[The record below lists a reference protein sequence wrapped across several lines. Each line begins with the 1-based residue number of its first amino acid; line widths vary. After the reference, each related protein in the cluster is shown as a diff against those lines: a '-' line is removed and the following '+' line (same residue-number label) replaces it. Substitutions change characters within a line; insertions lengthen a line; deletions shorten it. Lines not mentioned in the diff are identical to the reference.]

1 MQPPLCDYRQWIDTE
16 LAEDAKKYIEDYT
29 AYRKWRWERREEKKM
44 KREKLR
50 LLEEAEKEEL
60 RLEAEKREDKRRA
73 EALKAVVEARNRG
86 EERERKREIARRN
99 KMAFEAGTSSD
110 AMKKGKWPR
119 RTE

>member
-1 MQPPLCDYRQWIDTE
+1 MCDYRQWIDTE
-16 LAEDAKKYIEDYT
+16 LADDAKKYIEDYT
-29 AYRKWRWERREEKKM
+29 TYRKWRWEKREEKKM

-50 LLEEAEKEEL
+50 LLEEREKEEL
-60 RLEAEKREDKRRA
+60 RVEAEKREEKLREEA
-73 EALKAVVEARNRG
+73 EKLRVEARKRA

-110 AMKKGKWPR
+110 AMKKGKWSR

>member
-1 MQPPLCDYRQWIDTE
+1 M
-16 LAEDAKKYIEDYT
+16 
-29 AYRKWRWERREEKKM
+29 RRSLGVEA
-44 KREKLR
+44 EKLR
-50 LLEEAEKEEL
+50 
-60 RLEAEKREDKRRA
+60 
-73 EALKAVVEARNRG
+73 VEAKKRD